1 MKNNYTEFDL
11 AAAPTLVA
19 TANNIY
25 EGDKAGLEHAT
36 SGLLRHPGHWRIFLA
51 RLAAA
56 AGYAS
61 ASAQ

>member
-25 EGDKAGLEHAT
+25 EGDKADLEHAT